1 MSEATSARAAQIL
14 WAGGLD
20 ARILQEGIR
29 GWLSGGRMLTVG
41 AAP

>member
-20 ARILQEGIR
+20 ARILEDGIQ
-29 GWLSGGRMLTVG
+29 GWTSSGHALAVG